1 MSDKTIGETL
11 RDARVRQGLTLE
23 DIERKTDIP
32 SHHLLALELDQFYL
46 IPDDKILKYI
56 QRYGETVN
64 LHPIALKQYY
74 REQIQD
80 SESKAAVPTETEDSE
95 TAVVSEEV
103 IFQEVVENNDDEIEP
118 SFDKEPTLEPE
129 KQETFANRSRRHD
142 DSYKAPSRWPIVLL
156 SLVALLILIFVGY
169 TVWHQLRGNQ
179 QTSQASKYWSVSSS
193 SSQDETSLSTDS
205 TASLSVEGSGNA
217 LTANL
222 INASTPVEIVVS
234 LSGAEST
241 WFHVS
246 NSGMNEDGITLNSA
260 TPSYTVTLPASTTTA
275 TIALSTIQGVTVTV
289 DGQPLDTSELTGS
302 DLSYITL
309 NIQ

>member
-32 SHHLLALELDQFYL
+32 SHHLLALELDQFNL

-80 SESKAAVPTETEDSE
+80 SESKAAVPVETEDSE

-103 IFQEVVENNDDEIEP
+103 IFQEAVENNDDEIEP
-118 SFDKEPTLEPE
+118 SFDKELTSEPE

-193 SSQDETSLSTDS
+193 SSQDETSVSTDS

-260 TPSYTVTLPASTTTA
+260 TPSYTVTLPASTTTT

-289 DGQPLDTSELTGS
+289 DGQSLDTSELTGS